1 MSMNPFAEFAGVTD
15 PLDRRLRQWRRADL
29 AWMLGIVVAALAA
42 RLLHIA
48 RQPLWLDEVF
58 TYQRVHMDAASLV
71 ADSLAN
77 RHVPGYFLLL
87 RWLVPPDAADAA
99 LRVPSALFGAMAAGA
114 AFVVAWRICGRRAAC
129 FAGWLMVLAPL
140 QVQYGQEARSY
151 TLMVLL
157 ITVALGGLVQL
168 AEQVDGPAAPQA
180 VRRGWAA
187 YVLGTLGALLVLGDA
202 APWLLASNAGL
213 FLIWRRLRQNG
224 VERVHTTF
232 ALHWLLGQLFILA
245 CCMPFYIAMAAAS
258 TGKVLTNF
266 QWVPALSW
274 HQLWVVTA
282 SGYLMRAA
290 TVVKPGLLPTAFGL
304 LGLLVLL
311 LSCAGAWRL
320 RGRLA
325 GQMLLLSFAMLPVL
339 LLLISPIQSLLVP
352 RYILW
357 SAAPFMVLAGVGA
370 AMLPRWSYRLTITAL
385 LVLGSFN
392 LLPVYRREVK
402 PRWDLAA
409 ATLSADTESGDTIYT
424 LDPNAPVMIRKLQP
438 KGQSLDQRV
447 LITNDLAI
455 AAARWK
461 QGSRV
466 WAITGRV
473 GLGIRVPLADFEA
486 HMSALGQPALTLAE
500 GNEITIL
507 MFSAQ
512 SEAERAQAP

>member
-1 MSMNPFAEFAGVTD
+1 MLIEPSPALSGTFATPEHGIV
-15 PLDRRLRQWRRADL
+15 RWRGGDL
-29 AWMLGIVVAALAA
+29 AWMLLVVVAALAA

-58 TYQRVHMDAASLV
+58 TYQRMHLEMASLV

-87 RWLVPPDAADAA
+87 RWLVPPGAADAA
-99 LRVPSALFGAMAAGA
+99 LRFPSAVFGAIAAGA
-114 AFVVAWRICGRRAAC
+114 VFVVAWRVHGRHAAC
-129 FAGWLMVLAPL
+129 FAGWLMALAPL

-151 TLMVLL
+151 TLMVLM

-168 AEQVDGPAAPQA
+168 AQQVDGPVPQA

-187 YVLGTLGALLVLGDA
+187 YVLGTLGALMVLGDA

-213 FLIWRRLRQNG
+213 FLIWRRLRRESPQP
-224 VERVHTTF
+224 VHRAF
-232 ALHWLLGQLFILA
+232 VLHWLWGQLFIFA
-245 CCMPFYIAMAAAS
+245 CCMPFYAAMAAAS

-274 HQLWVVTA
+274 HQLWVVAA

-290 TVVKPGLLPTAFGL
+290 TVIGPGLLPTAFGL
-304 LGLLVLL
+304 LGVLVLL
-311 LSCAGAWRL
+311 LACAGAWRL
-320 RGRLA
+320 RSRLV
-325 GQMLLLSFAMLPVL
+325 GQMLLLGFAVLPL
-339 LLLISPIQSLLVP
+339 LLLVLSPIQSWLMP

-357 SAAPFMVLAGVGA
+357 SAPPFFVLAGIGA
-370 AMLPRWSYRLTITAL
+370 AMLSRRSYRLAILAL
-385 LVLGSFN
+385 LVAGSFN
-392 LLPVYRREVK
+392 LLPVYRQEVK

-409 ATLSADTESGDTIYT
+409 ATLSAHAEAGDTVYT

-438 KGQSLDQRV
+438 QGPPLDEQV
-447 LITNDLAI
+447 LITNHLDVAV
-455 AAARWK
+455 ARWR

-473 GLGIRVPLADFEA
+473 GLGMRVSLADFEA
-486 HMSALGQPALTLAE
+486 SVAALGPPALTVAE
-500 GNEITIL
+500 GSEITIL
-507 MFSAQ
+507 MFPAP
-512 SEAERAQAP
+512 SEAEPVQEQ